1 VDVHRPAKWDSQ
13 QSPTKKHRTHS
24 SIAKGLLSFIEPP
37 VAQSA
42 PHSSSYQSLM
52 LPAVPPDRATVV
64 RTKSIATDSTWDIVE
79 DLPLRW
85 ATDYV
90 GLAAAGSRLL
100 STSVNCY
107 SLWRESTNRNQS
119 VALLA
124 VATRS
129 NIVLYEKPKGERAF
143 RFVKVGHLSSEYS
156 TTLNNFFLILLL
168 GILYPTA
175 SSKPDFHSP
184 VRSRCDAQC
193 FRRGSLVI
201 FVVPASGI
209 HRYLTRLAVTQVP

>member
-1 VDVHRPAKWDSQ
+1 MDIHRPAKWDSQ
-13 QSPTKKHRTHS
+13 QSPAKKHRTHS

-52 LPAVPPDRATVV
+52 PPVVQPDRATIV
-64 RTKSIATDSTWDIVE
+64 RTKSIASDSTWDIVE

-107 SLWRESTNRNQS
+107 SLWRESNNRSQG

-129 NIVLYEKPKGERAF
+129 NILLYEKPKGERAF
-143 RFVKVGHLSSEYS
+143 RFVKVSHLSSEYS
-156 TTLNNFFLILLL
+156 IILNTSLLLL
-168 GILYPTA
+168 GILYPAA
-175 SSKPDFHSP
+175 SSKPDFHST
-184 VRSRCDAQC
+184 VCARCDAQC
-193 FRRGSLVI
+193 FRRGSVI
-201 FVVPASGI
+201 FVVPAIRS
-209 HRYLTRLAVTQVP
+209 HRYVTRRSVT

>member
-1 VDVHRPAKWDSQ
+1 MPTVV
-13 QSPTKKHRTHS
+13 QS
-24 SIAKGLLSFIEPP
+24 
-37 VAQSA
+37 
-42 PHSSSYQSLM
+42 
-52 LPAVPPDRATVV
+52 DRATIN
-64 RTKSIATDSTWDIVE
+64 RTKSIASDSTWDIVE

-107 SLWRESTNRNQS
+107 SLWRESNNRSQG

-129 NIVLYEKPKGERAF
+129 NILLYEKPKGERAF
-143 RFVKVGHLSSEYS
+143 RFVKVSPLSSEYS
-156 TTLNNFFLILLL
+156 TVLNTSLLLL
-168 GILYPTA
+168 GILYPAA
-175 SSKPDFHSP
+175 SSKPDFHST

-193 FRRGSLVI
+193 FRRGAFVI
-201 FVVPASGI
+201 FVVPAI
-209 HRYLTRLAVTQVP
+209 RVR